1 MGERSLER
9 AFVRSL
15 GKASLDKLALRALL
29 KAHHLLGLALAH
41 RLIDLRASDDP
52 IQAATAQGQTASLLA
67 GCLRE
72 ALSLLGDRFD
82 KLPERQ
88 RPHYTPTQRFR
99 ILRLKH
105 LLALSQ
111 EEAARLFRV
120 SVSTIA
126 RWEAMANPESRTIG
140 STVTPVPPVRRYNDT
155 VHHLTQTL
163 SGLGFG
169 GYDLVARH
177 LARGGW
183 RVAAST
189 VRRYVR
195 EPRVPDP
202 QVPVPETA
210 TRAVEARF
218 THHLWHI
225 DSTLLPG
232 FFGSAARSLTVV
244 LDSFSRMPLVAVMRS
259 APSDAAAMVALVESA
274 FTRLGTPRHLLAD
287 QGGEFVATVF
297 RERIAAWG
305 VALRF
310 CSAGHHRANSRLE
323 RFWLTLKRQL
333 RVSRVTVPPAADDVR
348 RAIHYY
354 AFHRPHQGLGG
365 ATPAEVYFGLPP
377 AHLSAVLPPRGKR
390 GDPPVPSPVVIDFLD
405 GDERFPILRAA

>member
-1 MGERSLER
+1 VR
-9 AFVRSL
+9 AL
-15 GKASLDKLALRALL
+15 GKASFEKLALRGLL

-41 RLIDLRASDDP
+41 RLTAMRASDDP
-52 IQAATAQGQTASLLA
+52 LEAATAEIHTASLLA
-67 GCLRE
+67 SVLRD
-72 ALSLLGDRFD
+72 ALALLGDRFG

-99 ILRLKH
+99 VLRLKH

-111 EEAARLFRV
+111 EDAARLFRV
-120 SVSTIA
+120 SVTTIA
-126 RWEAMANPESRTIG
+126 RWETRANPESQVIG
-140 STVTPVPPVRRYNDT
+140 STVTPVPPVRRYSDT

-183 RVAAST
+183 RIAAST

-195 EPRVPDP
+195 EPRMPDP
-202 QVPVPETA
+202 HVPVPQTPK
-210 TRAVEARF
+210 RAVVARF
-218 THHLWHI
+218 AHHLWHI

-232 FFGSAARSLTVV
+232 LFGSTARSLAVV
-244 LDSFSRMPLVAVMRS
+244 FDSFSRMPLVAVIRS
-259 APSDAAAMVALVESA
+259 QPFDAAAMGALVESA
-274 FTRLGTPRHLLAD
+274 FALLGTPRHLIAD

-297 RERIAAWG
+297 RERIATWG

-310 CSAGHHRANSRLE
+310 CAADHHRANSRLE
-323 RFWLTLKRQL
+323 RFWLTLKQQL
-333 RVSRVTVPPAADDVR
+333 RVSRVAVPPSATDVQ
-348 RAIHYY
+348 RALLYY

-365 ATPAEVYFGLPP
+365 ATPAEVYFGHPP
-377 AHLSAVLPPRGKR
+377 AHRSAVQPPRGKH
-390 GDPPVPSPVVIDFLD
+390 GGPPVSSPVIVDFLE

>member
-1 MGERSLER
+1 M
-9 AFVRSL
+9 RSL

-41 RLIDLRASDDP
+41 RLTEMRASDDP
-52 IQAATAQGQTASLLA
+52 IKAAAAEIHTASLLA
-67 GCLRE
+67 ALLRD
-72 ALSLLGDRFD
+72 ALALLGDRFD

-111 EEAARLFRV
+111 EDAARLFRV

-140 STVTPVPPVRRYNDT
+140 STVTPVPPVRRYSDT

-177 LARGGW
+177 LARAGW
-183 RVAAST
+183 HVATST

-195 EPRVPDP
+195 EPRFPDP

-232 FFGSAARSLTVV
+232 LFGSAARSLTVV

-274 FTRLGTPRHLLAD
+274 FTDLGTPRYLLAD

-310 CSAGHHRANSRLE
+310 CSASHHRANSRLE
-323 RFWLTLKRQL
+323 RFWLTLKQQL
-333 RVSRVTVPPAADDVR
+333 RVSRVSVPPSAVEVQ
-348 RAIHYY
+348 RALVYY

-377 AHLSAVLPPRGKR
+377 AHLRAVQPPRGKR
-390 GDPPVPSPVVIDFLD
+390 GDPPVRSPAAIDFLD